1 MFTIGQ
7 LLLGVGQLLIAVCD
21 LLLCVSQLLLGV
33 GDLLFCFGLT
43 CVIIRPAVFEFL
55 FCVFQLLPAIFQ
67 LLLRIFQFLLLFFQR
82 FFHLVQLFLV
92 FRERLV
98 RRVCRQIQLILIV
111 GQSVLALV
119 QLRLR
124 RCKLPTRRRDLRFG
138 RLRRLRR
145 HRSCGKR
152 SVYLRL
158 LFVERGFLRV

>member
-1 MFTIGQ
+1 M
-7 LLLGVGQLLIAVCD
+7 
-21 LLLCVSQLLLGV
+21 
-33 GDLLFCFGLT
+33 
-43 CVIIRPAVFEFL
+43 VIDRDA
-55 FCVFQLLPAIFQ
+55 
-67 LLLRIFQFLLLFFQR
+67 QR
-82 FFHLVQLFLV
+82 FFRLVQLFLV

-145 HRSCGKR
+145 HRSCGNR